1 LNFEL
6 FQLKKTNHN
15 DVKVYHD
22 YDDHDNDVDA
32 KIGVSQEEESVKC
45 VEFGVV
51 YRSRASDIVGS
62 VLRWPIL

>member
-1 LNFEL
+1 LIF
-6 FQLKKTNHN
+6 FQLKKANHN
-15 DVKVYHD
+15 DVKLYHD

-32 KIGVSQEEESVKC
+32 KIGGSREEEESVKC

-62 VLRWPIL
+62 ILRWPIL